1 VSFMVC
7 SDGSNIDITDEE
19 FSSFR
24 VWLKVE
30 PDLEQRISQLFWLDM
45 FIGYKKS
52 SLNCQAV
59 LDTVKNLEEGE
70 PKSGVRPATRF
81 KRRPLKG
88 LWQKHHYSGANLP
101 MNVANNLTKGKLAE
115 VAEVAEVAERL
126 KGEDFAPEDREA
138 RYRGEAMKLV
148 TSSLAHRSQNQSLTG
163 ELIIFAKSDAGNF
176 YLSLGYHD
184 LWCPSKNRDQ
194 FLIDRIKKHCLP
206 KFPDVL
212 NLIE

>member
-1 VSFMVC
+1 VSPMVC
-7 SDGSNIDITDEE
+7 SDGSIIDITDEE

-24 VWLKVE
+24 DWLKVE

-45 FIGYKKS
+45 LIGYKKS

-81 KRRPLKG
+81 KRPPLKG
-88 LWQKHHYSGANLP
+88 LWHKHHYSGANLP
-101 MNVANNLTKGKLAE
+101 MNVANNLTEEKIAD
-115 VAEVAEVAERL
+115 VAERL
-126 KGEDFAPEDREA
+126 KGEDFAPEDMEA

-163 ELIIFAKSDAGNF
+163 EWIIFAKSDAGNL
-176 YLSLGYHD
+176 YLSLGHHD
-184 LWCPSKNRDQ
+184 LGCPPKNRDQ
-194 FLIDRIKKHCLP
+194 FLIDRIKKHCLLE
-206 KFPDVL
+206 FPDVR